1 MPQKIELING
11 YGALRSVLEAEC
23 AKAGCGLGDLTVL
36 FPQLD
41 PYRADTDAGHRDGQW
56 VAEQIDRLLKRGK
69 RIHWRGL
76 HYAIVAQGNI
86 RKPNGDIYTNTEEN
100 WIWLSNVAGKSA
112 RWLGYGVQPS
122 GRVQHFDLRLPGRR
136 LRCACGHQLTAHD
149 FDILEPKLVRAVCS
163 RCHAD
168 LIVIEID

>member
-11 YGALRSVLEAEC
+11 YGALRSVLEAAC

-36 FPQLD
+36 
-41 PYRADTDAGHRDGQW
+41 
-56 VAEQIDRLLKRGK
+56 K
-69 RIHWRGL
+69 
-76 HYAIVAQGNI
+76 
-86 RKPNGDIYTNTEEN
+86 
-100 WIWLSNVAGKSA
+100 
-112 RWLGYGVQPS
+112 GYGAQPS
-122 GRVQHFDLRLPGRR
+122 SRVQHFDLRLPGRR